1 MRVAPSS
8 LRFGDL
14 AVGAAL
20 LAVTLVACGSTP
32 PPPLVTSTPE
42 TGPVTPQPASA
53 IASDSDPSRAPTPSP
68 TSTLDPL
75 LATRIDGGD
84 WEITHE
90 VTRSNYPALVIGDI
104 TIRVYHDVAYRC
116 STPPCDVAL
125 KTDDPNTVDLPR
137 QATFRWRGGEYVSA
151 ETQKAIDRCDAPDG
165 TAIPNAYDVT
175 ITTTL
180 RVAEVGARNGVPLA
194 TRLVGNQVRQ
204 AAPAAAAAAHGC
216 VAWRAEFTS
225 SGQRNVTPGQ
235 ATTVRSRNWAGY
247 VVASDVERIT
257 EVHGSWVQPAIRC
270 TGTKKQFS
278 SFWIGID
285 GSANDTLEQVGT
297 EADCRDGR
305 ALYGAWWETI
315 PEPETPVDLLV
326 RPGDVM
332 VASIRSTGDRYTMSL
347 RNQTTGHGFTKTIDW
362 PRAEGASAEWIAEA
376 TSLCGDDVCDVQ
388 VLPDFGA
395 VHFSDAAAA
404 TVSSADPLAPTDASW
419 ALERNVMI
427 TKGGRTKAEVSP
439 LAASGD
445 AFTVTWRP
453 LS

>member
-14 AVGAAL
+14 AVAAGL
-20 LAVTLVACGSTP
+20 LTVTLVACGSTP
-32 PPPLVTSTPE
+32 PPPVVTSTPE
-42 TGPVTPQPASA
+42 TVDVTPPPPSA
-53 IASDSDPSRAPTPSP
+53 IASNAIPSSAPMPSP
-68 TSTLDPL
+68 TPTLDPL

-84 WEITHE
+84 WEITHQ
-90 VTRSNYPALVIGDI
+90 VTKSTYPALVVGDI
-104 TIRVYHDVAYRC
+104 TIRVYHDVSYRC
-116 STPPCDVAL
+116 STPPCDVVL
-125 KTDDPNTVDLPR
+125 KTDDPNTVDRPR
-137 QATFRWRGGEYVSA
+137 PATFTWGGAEYVSA

-165 TAIPNAYDVT
+165 TAIANAYDVT

-180 RVAEVGARNGVPLA
+180 RVAEVGTRNGVPLA
-194 TRLVGNQVRQ
+194 TRLIGNQVRE
-204 AAPAAAAAAHGC
+204 AERNDSAAAHGC
-216 VAWRAEFTS
+216 KAWTTEFTS

-247 VVASDVERIT
+247 VVASDVARIT
-257 EVHGSWVQPAIRC
+257 EVRGSWVQPAIRC
-270 TGTKKQFS
+270 TGAKKQFS

-285 GSANDTLEQVGT
+285 GSANDTLEQIGT

-305 ALYGAWWETI
+305 ASYGAWWETI
-315 PEPETPVDLLV
+315 PEPETAVDLLV

-332 VASIRSTGDRYTMSL
+332 VASIRSSGDRYTMSL
-347 RNQTTGHGFTKTIDW
+347 RNQTTRHGFTKTIDW

-376 TSLCGDDVCDVQ
+376 TSLCSFDICDVQ

-395 VHFSDAAAA
+395 VHFSDAVAG
-404 TVSSADPLAPTDASW
+404 TSSAALLAPTDAAW

-439 LAASGD
+439 LAATGD